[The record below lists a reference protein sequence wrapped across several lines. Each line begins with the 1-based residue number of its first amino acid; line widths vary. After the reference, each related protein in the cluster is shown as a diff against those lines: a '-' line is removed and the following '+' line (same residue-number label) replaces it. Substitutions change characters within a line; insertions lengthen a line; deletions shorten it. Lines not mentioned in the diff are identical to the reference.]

1 EEDVAQWSRENLPL
15 EGDMAQAAQAVA
27 DRIEAEY
34 SRTRLGQLAYAG
46 GFEAD
51 VEQMSVDAK
60 ELAALEELEEDE

>member
-1 EEDVAQWSRENLPL
+1 
-15 EGDMAQAAQAVA
+15 MATAAQAVA

-51 VEQMSVDAK
+51 VELLSVNAR